1 MQAAVRRQIMA
12 SVAVAAAVGVI
23 VVSGVALAPMVRHAF
38 DAIGTGVAVISSTVT
53 GSGADEVR
61 KDLER
66 MVAHRED
73 QLHTLE
79 RRLREIE
86 LDVASLV
93 AAERARA
100 EAAKRKPRPKPAP
113 AQNQEPA
120 QPQKKN

>member
-12 SVAVAAAVGVI
+12 SVAVAAAVVVI
-23 VVSGVALAPMVRHAF
+23 VVSGVALAPMVRLGL
-38 DAIGTGVAVISSTVT
+38 DAIGTGVAVISSTVS

-66 MVAHRED
+66 MVSHRED

-113 AQNQEPA
+113 VPPQEPA